1 MRKPALILT
10 ATAALVWWLWPKSQS
25 TAVVKTLPAT
35 VTTAETATLKA
46 VTISHQSEAPV
57 QPESTTCQLPDR
69 NAFEKKREPL
79 RQQLQ
84 SFLQQQLSDGVAY
97 AELQIQLPV
106 QYLLDLEMGQRKLQV
121 KQIKNIQPIEAH
133 SEALLKLQRSAATA
147 ASKVEQI
154 KSSPLFDAHFI
165 SPDGFILPFTL
176 KSMLLS
182 AAGHDL
188 ALLQNALH
196 DVELSA
202 SDYAFG
208 LKQVDQ
214 QTLQLLLQNTKA
226 PAEFRMQGMN
236 LADIAVLNFRVDL
249 LPLLASY
256 QIKPTQVPGQYS
268 ALDLAFSAGEWHAGE
283 LKTAQQQQIVSDRE
297 QTIRYLQQRGYVLH
311 AALTQR
317 DDVEILSVNS
327 IWNLNPVRQDNEH
340 GRVITDVAR
349 VKLAA
354 QQQLETIQ
362 PVQPGN
368 ELSAFLQP
376 LEQEDQQF
384 ELANQSCQQARDKA
398 RQKEGLWTEAQ
409 INQAISAARNNQ
421 SDIYAIA
428 SLLQQTDPA
437 LAGRVLPSRQHV
449 RVAPLTEQNRQRVIA
464 RLQNA
469 GSAEHAGFTLKYLQ
483 FDPTLAGY
491 WQPQPTNSLQM
502 LFNGKTTA
510 DFWLKLR
517 EQGFLLQL
525 QDVHGRNLYPQ
536 AFAAGSDAVALLL
549 EENVP
554 VDQPAVGPD
563 ALDLA
568 LDQSY
573 RDKKL
578 HPALVS
584 IMQKMAKPEA
594 SHFSR
599 LRRLQQYQPEVFT
612 ALQQALAKEPMLST
626 WLDDISRYEANPVL
640 AVATDE

>member
-25 TAVVKTLPAT
+25 TAVVTTLPAT
-35 VTTAETATLKA
+35 VTTAETAKLKA
-46 VTISHQSEAPV
+46 VTISHQSEAPA
-57 QPESTTCQLPDR
+57 QPEATTCQLPDR

-97 AELQIQLPV
+97 AELQSQLPV
-106 QYLLDLEMGQRKLQV
+106 QFLLDLEMAQRKLQV
-121 KQIKNIQPIEAH
+121 KQIKNIQLIEAH
-133 SEALLKLQRSAATA
+133 SEALLKLQRSSAAA

-154 KSSPLFDAHFI
+154 KNSPLFDAHFI

-182 AAGHDL
+182 VADHDL
-188 ALLQNALH
+188 ALLQHALK

-268 ALDLAFSAGEWHAGE
+268 ALDLAFSAADQQQVA
-283 LKTAQQQQIVSDRE
+283 LDKAQQQQIAPDRE

-311 AALTQR
+311 ATLTR
-317 DDVEILSVNS
+317 KDDAEILSVHS
-327 IWNLNPVRQDNEH
+327 IWNLNPARQDNEY
-340 GRVITDVAR
+340 GRIIVDPAR
-349 VKLAA
+349 AKLAA
-354 QQQLETIQ
+354 QQQLESIQ

-368 ELSAFLQP
+368 ELSAFLRP

-398 RQKEGLWTEAQ
+398 RQSEGLWTEAQ

-421 SDIYAIA
+421 SYIDAIA

-437 LAGRVLPSRQHV
+437 LAGRVLPSRKNV
-449 RVAPLTEQNRQRVIA
+449 KVAPLTEQNRHRVIS

-469 GSAEHAGFTLKYLQ
+469 GNAEHAGFTLKYLQ

-502 LFNGKTTA
+502 LFKGKATGA
-510 DFWLKLR
+510 FWRELR
-517 EQGFLLQL
+517 AQGFSLHL
-525 QDVHGRNLYPQ
+525 QDIHGRNLYPQ
-536 AFAAGSDAVALLL
+536 AFAAGPDAVALLL
-549 EENVP
+549 EENVA
-554 VDQPAVGPD
+554 VDQPDVGPD

-573 RDKKL
+573 LDKKL

-584 IMQKMAKPEA
+584 IMQKMPKPEA

-599 LRRLQQYQPEVFT
+599 LRRLQQYQPSVF
-612 ALQQALAKEPMLST
+612 AELQQALTKEPPLLA
-626 WLDDISRYEANPVL
+626 WLEDLSRYEANPVL
-640 AVATDE
+640 AVAND